1 MPINIPDD
9 LPAYK
14 VLTDENIFVM
24 NQTRATT
31 QRIRPLKILIVNIMP
46 LKITTET
53 QLLRLLSNTPL
64 QLEVELIHMST
75 HDSKNVPMNIYLL
88 SIRHLKILK
97 RILMMV

>member
-1 MPINIPDD
+1 
-9 LPAYK
+9 
-14 VLTDENIFVM
+14 
-24 NQTRATT
+24 
-31 QRIRPLKILIVNIMP
+31 MP

-75 HDSKNVPMNIYLL
+75 HDSKNVLRNIYLL
-88 SIRHLKILK
+88 SIRHLKTLK

>member
-14 VLTDENIFVM
+14 VLTAENIFVM

-53 QLLRLLSNTPL
+53 LLLRLLSNTPL

-75 HDSKNVPMNIYLL
+75 HDSRMFLRNIYLL